1 MKMIKLNVTALAAA
15 ITLVFSAGATALVM
29 SQDQYQ
35 SGKTSIAA
43 KYSSALAG
51 CDSYSANT
59 RDVCKADARGQQ
71 NIAKAQL
78 EADYKPSHEASYK
91 VRVARADADY
101 SVAREKCDDSAG
113 NVKDVCLKE
122 AKAASVATK
131 ADAKAQMKT
140 AIANDKAA
148 QSSAKASD
156 VASKKGADARRDAA
170 SDKRDADYAV
180 AKEKCDIFAGDA
192 KSACV
197 KEAKVRFGQS

>member
-1 MKMIKLNVTALAAA
+1 MIKLNVTALAAA
-15 ITLVFSAGATALVM
+15 ITLVFSAGAMALVM

-43 KYSSALAG
+43 EYQSARAG
-51 CDSYSANT
+51 CDSFSANT
-59 RDVCKADARGQQ
+59 RDVCRAEARGQQ
-71 NIAKAQL
+71 NVAKARL

-91 VRVARADADY
+91 VRVARADADS

-148 QSSAKASD
+148 LASAKARG
-156 VASKKGADARRDAA
+156 VASEKGADARRDAA
-170 SDKRDADYAV
+170 SDKRAADYAV
-180 AKEKCDIFAGDA
+180 AKEKCDVFAGDA

-197 KEAKVRFGQS
+197 KEAKARFGQS

>member
-1 MKMIKLNVTALAAA
+1 MIKLNVTAVATA
-15 ITLVFSAGATALVM
+15 IALVFSAGAMALAL
-29 SQDQYQ
+29 SKDEYQ
-35 SGKTSIAA
+35 SGKTSIAMEYKA
-43 KYSSALAG
+43 AMEG
-51 CDSYSANT
+51 CGAFSAND
-59 RDVCKADARGQQ
+59 RDVCKAQAKGQQ
-71 NIAKAQL
+71 NVATARL
-78 EADYKPSHEASYK
+78 EAEFKPSHEASYK

-101 SVAREKCDDSAG
+101 SVAREKCDDRGG

-131 ADAKAQMKT
+131 ADGKAQMKT
-140 AIANDKAA
+140 AIANDKANLA
-148 QSSAKASD
+148 SAKAGE

-197 KEAKVRFGQS
+197 KNAKARFGQS